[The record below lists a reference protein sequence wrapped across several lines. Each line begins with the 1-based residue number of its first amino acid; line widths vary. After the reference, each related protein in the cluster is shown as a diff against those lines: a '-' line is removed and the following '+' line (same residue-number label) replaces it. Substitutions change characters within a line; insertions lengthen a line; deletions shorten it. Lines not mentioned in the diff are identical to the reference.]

1 MVSSQKTK
9 NKGFTIVELL
19 IVIIVIGILATLVIA
34 LFTSAKK
41 KARDSQRQT
50 DIVALQGYIEGYY
63 AETGKYPTLANMN
76 DTAAEGFRETSL
88 EGLDPA
94 ALFDPKDNRAS
105 ADTYASTASA
115 LVDST
120 TEVENRYAYSVL
132 PANCDNETTDCASYT
147 LIADLEGNPGTFK
160 KSSN

>member
-1 MVSSQKTK
+1 MVSSQKGK
-9 NKGFTIVELL
+9 SKGFTIVELL

-63 AETGKYPTLANMN
+63 AESGKYPTLANIN
-76 DTAAEGFRETSL
+76 DSAWRGTNM

-94 ALFDPKDNRAS
+94 ALADPNNPTS
-105 ADTYASTASA
+105 QQ
-115 LVDST
+115 LVAGAAA
-120 TEVENRYAYSVL
+120 VPNNYAYSVTQDDGTTT
-132 PANCDNETTDCASYT
+132 CDNGAGGDCTKYK
-147 LIADLEGNPGTFK
+147 LIADLEGNPGTFE

>member
-1 MVSSQKTK
+1 MVSSQKK
-9 NKGFTIVELL
+9 SKGFTIVELL

-63 AETGKYPTLANMN
+63 AETGKYPTLANIN
-76 DTAAEGFRETSL
+76 DSTWRGTNM

-94 ALFDPKDNRAS
+94 ALADPKDPTS
-105 ADTYASTASA
+105 QT
-115 LVDST
+115 LVAT
-120 TEVENRYAYSVL
+120 TTTNRYLYAVT
-132 PANCDNETTDCASYT
+132 PNGCDNGAGGDCSAYT
-147 LIADLEGNPGTFK
+147 LTATLEGNPGTFT

>member
-1 MVSSQKTK
+1 MVSSQKNK
-9 NKGFTIVELL
+9 SKGFTIVELL

-63 AETGKYPTLANMN
+63 AETGKYPLLADINSSTWRGTNM
-76 DTAAEGFRETSL
+76 

-94 ALFDPKDNRAS
+94 ALADPKNPTS
-105 ADTYASTASA
+105 QA
-115 LVDST
+115 LVAGT
-120 TEVENRYAYSVL
+120 TAVENNYVYEVT
-132 PANCDNETTDCASYT
+132 PASCDNGSGGDCTGYR
-147 LIADLEGNPGTFK
+147 LIADLEGNPNTFE

>member
-1 MVSSQKTK
+1 MVSSQKNK
-9 NKGFTIVELL
+9 SKGFTIVELL

-50 DIVALQGYIEGYY
+50 DVVALQGYIEGFY
-63 AETGKYPTLANMN
+63 AEEGKYPTLANIN
-76 DTAAEGFRETSL
+76 DSTWRGTHM

-94 ALFDPKDNRAS
+94 ALADPKNATS
-105 ADTYASTASA
+105 QSLVGVATANSYLYTTTPAD
-115 LVDST
+115 
-120 TEVENRYAYSVL
+120 
-132 PANCDNETTDCASYT
+132 CDNGSGGDCTGYSLTAT
-147 LIADLEGNPGTFK
+147 LEGNPGTFK

>member
-1 MVSSQKTK
+1 MVSSQKNK
-9 NKGFTIVELL
+9 SKGFTIVELL

-50 DIVALQGYIEGYY
+50 DIVALQGYIESYY
-63 AETGKYPTLANMN
+63 AEEGKYPTLTDIN
-76 DTAAEGFRETSL
+76 TTSWRGTHM

-94 ALFDPKDNRAS
+94 ALADPKN
-105 ADTYASTASA
+105 STSQT
-115 LVDST
+115 LVAAPAA
-120 TEVENRYAYSVL
+120 NNYAYAVT
-132 PANCDNETTDCASYT
+132 PASCDNGAGGDCTGYT
-147 LIADLEGNPGTFK
+147 LTATLEGNPGTFV